1 MAYERVGTGATAVG
15 IKTGE
20 GVVLAAEKRVAYGGF
35 VMSRGGRKVFAV
47 KERFGLAF
55 AGLFSDIQTLS
66 RTMNVLIH
74 SYELE
79 NNRPISVHSAARL
92 LSVILYQNKWLP
104 FISEVIFG
112 GVDESG
118 THLYV
123 MDMLGSL
130 IEDVYA
136 AIGSGAPIAIGIVES
151 RYREGLKIEEAAQV
165 AVEAVS
171 AAIKRD
177 ALSGDGV
184 DVVIITP
191 KGVSEKTITLTA

>member
-1 MAYERVGTGATAVG
+1 
-15 IKTGE
+15 
-20 GVVLAAEKRVAYGGF
+20 
-35 VMSRGGRKVFAV
+35 
-47 KERFGLAF
+47 
-55 AGLFSDIQTLS
+55 
-66 RTMNVLIH
+66 
-74 SYELE
+74 
-79 NNRPISVHSAARL
+79 
-92 LSVILYQNKWLP
+92 

-112 GVDESG
+112 GVDETG

-136 AIGSGAPIAIGIVES
+136 AIGSGAPIAIGIIES
-151 RYREGLKIEEAAQV
+151 KYREGISLEEAAQI

-184 DVVIITP
+184 DVVLIRP
-191 KGVSEKTITLTA
+191 GGVTEKFVSLTT

>member
-1 MAYERVGTGATAVG
+1 MSYERIGTGATAVG
-15 IKTGE
+15 IKTKE
-20 GVVLAAEKRVAYGGF
+20 GVVLAAEKRVSYGGF
-35 VMSRGGRKVFAV
+35 VMSRGGKKVFTI
-47 KERFGLAF
+47 KDRFGLAF
-55 AGLFSDIQTLS
+55 AGLFSDIQTLN

-79 NNRPISVHSAARL
+79 NNRPISVYSAARL
-92 LSVILYQNKWLP
+92 LSIILYQNKWLP
-104 FISEVIFG
+104 YISEVIFG

-136 AIGSGAPIAIGIVES
+136 AIGSGAPIAIGIIES
-151 RYREGLKIEEAAQV
+151 KYRDDISLDEAAQI

-184 DVVIITP
+184 DVVTIRPGKVTEKFVSLIT
-191 KGVSEKTITLTA
+191 

>member
-1 MAYERVGTGATAVG
+1 MSYERIGTGATAVG

-20 GVVLAAEKRVAYGGF
+20 GVILAAEKRVSYGGF
-35 VMSRGGRKVFAV
+35 VMSRGGKKVFTI
-47 KERFGLAF
+47 KDRFGLAF
-55 AGLFSDIQTLS
+55 AGLFSDIQTLN

-79 NNRPISVHSAARL
+79 NNRPISVYSAARL
-92 LSVILYQNKWLP
+92 LSIILYQNKWLP
-104 FISEVIFG
+104 YISEVIFG
-112 GVDESG
+112 GVDETR

-136 AIGSGAPIAIGIVES
+136 AIGSGAPIAIGIIES
-151 RYREGLKIEEAAQV
+151 KYRDDISLDEATQI

-171 AAIKRD
+171 AAIKRRP
-177 ALSGDGV
+177 LRRRCGRGDY
-184 DVVIITP
+184 
-191 KGVSEKTITLTA
+191 KTW

>member
-151 RYREGLKIEEAAQV
+151 RYREELKIEEAAQV

>member
-1 MAYERVGTGATAVG
+1 MTYERMGTGATAVG
-15 IKTGE
+15 IKTAE
-20 GVVLAAEKRVAYGGF
+20 GVVLAAEKRVSYGGF

-47 KERFGLAF
+47 KDRFGLAF

-79 NNRPISVHSAARL
+79 NSRPISVHSAARL

-118 THLYV
+118 AHLYV
-123 MDMLGSL
+123 MDMVGSL

-136 AIGSGAPIAIGIVES
+136 AIGSGAPIAIGIIES
-151 RYREGLKIEEAAQV
+151 KYKEGLNVEEAAQV

-184 DVVIITP
+184 DVVVITP
-191 KGVSEKTITLTA
+191 KGVSEKTVTITA

>member
-1 MAYERVGTGATAVG
+1 MSYERIGTGATAVG
-15 IKTGE
+15 IKTRE
-20 GVVLAAEKRVAYGGF
+20 GVVLAAEKRVSYGGF
-35 VMSRGGRKVFAV
+35 VMSRGGKKVFAI
-47 KERFGLAF
+47 KDRFGLAF
-55 AGLFSDIQTLS
+55 AGLFSDIQTLN

-79 NNRPISVHSAARL
+79 NSRPISVHSAARL
-92 LSVILYQNKWLP
+92 LSIILYQNKWLP

-118 THLYV
+118 AHLYV

-136 AIGSGAPIAIGIVES
+136 AIGSGAPIAIGIIES
-151 RYREGLKIEEAAQV
+151 KYRDGISLEEAAQV

-184 DVVIITP
+184 DVVVIRPGGVTEKFVGIT
-191 KGVSEKTITLTA
+191 A

>member
-1 MAYERVGTGATAVG
+1 MTYERIGTGATAVG
-15 IKTGE
+15 IKTAE

-47 KERFGLAF
+47 KDRFGLAF

-104 FISEVIFG
+104 FMSEVIFG

-151 RYREGLKIEEAAQV
+151 KYREGLSVEEAVQV

-184 DVVIITP
+184 DVVVITP
-191 KGVSEKTITLTA
+191 KGISEKTVTITA

>member
-1 MAYERVGTGATAVG
+1 MSYERIGTGATAVG
-15 IKTGE
+15 IKTKE
-20 GVVLAAEKRVAYGGF
+20 GVVLAAEKRVSYGGF
-35 VMSRGGRKVFAV
+35 VMSRGGKKVFTI
-47 KERFGLAF
+47 KDRFGLAF
-55 AGLFSDIQTLS
+55 AGLFSDIQTLN

-79 NNRPISVHSAARL
+79 NNRPISVYSAARL
-92 LSVILYQNKWLP
+92 LSIILYQNKWLP
-104 FISEVIFG
+104 YISEVIFG

-136 AIGSGAPIAIGIVES
+136 AIGSGAPIAIGIIES
-151 RYREGLKIEEAAQV
+151 KYRDDMSLDEAAQI

-184 DVVIITP
+184 DVVTIRPSKVTEKFVSLIT
-191 KGVSEKTITLTA
+191 

>member
-1 MAYERVGTGATAVG
+1 MSYEKIGTGATAVG
-15 IKTGE
+15 IKTKE
-20 GVVLAAEKRVAYGGF
+20 GVVLAAEKRVSYGGF
-35 VMSRGGRKVFAV
+35 VMSRGGKKVFAI
-47 KERFGLAF
+47 KDRFGLAF
-55 AGLFSDIQTLS
+55 AGLFSDIQTLN

-79 NNRPISVHSAARL
+79 NSRPISVHSAARL
-92 LSVILYQNKWLP
+92 LSIILYQNKWLP

-118 THLYV
+118 AHLYV

-136 AIGSGAPIAIGIVES
+136 AIGSGAPIAIGIIES
-151 RYREGLKIEEAAQV
+151 KYRDDISLEEATRI

-184 DVVIITP
+184 DVVVIRPGGVAEKFVSIT
-191 KGVSEKTITLTA
+191 A

>member
-1 MAYERVGTGATAVG
+1 MSYERVGTGATAVG
-15 IKTGE
+15 IKAKE

-35 VMSRGGRKVFAV
+35 VMSRGGRKVFAI
-47 KERFGLAF
+47 KDRFGLAF
-55 AGLFSDIQTLS
+55 AGLFSDIQTLN

-104 FISEVIFG
+104 FISEIVFG
-112 GVDESG
+112 GVDEFG

-136 AIGSGAPIAIGIVES
+136 AIGSGAPIAIGIIES
-151 RYREGLKIEEAAQV
+151 RYREGLSVEEATQI
-165 AVEAVS
+165 AVDAVS
-171 AAIKRD
+171 AAVKRD

-184 DVVIITP
+184 DVVVITP
-191 KGVSEKTITLTA
+191 EGVREKTVTLGT

>member
-1 MAYERVGTGATAVG
+1 MSYERIGTGATAVG
-15 IKTGE
+15 IKTKD
-20 GVVLAAEKRVAYGGF
+20 GVVLAAEKRVSYGGF
-35 VMSRGGRKVFAV
+35 VMSRGGKKVFTI
-47 KERFGLAF
+47 KDRFGLAF

-66 RTMNVLIH
+66 RTMNILIH

-79 NNRPISVHSAARL
+79 NNRPISVYSAARL
-92 LSVILYQNKWLP
+92 LSIILYQNKWLP

-112 GVDESG
+112 GLDETG

-136 AIGSGAPIAIGIVES
+136 AIGSGAPIAIGIIES
-151 RYREGLKIEEAAQV
+151 RYRDNISLEEATQIAT
-165 AVEAVS
+165 EAVS

-184 DVVIITP
+184 DLVVIKP
-191 KGVSEKTITLTA
+191 ERVVEKFVSIVT

>member
-15 IKTGE
+15 IKTEE

>member
-1 MAYERVGTGATAVG
+1 MSYERIGTGATAVG
-15 IKTGE
+15 IKTEE
-20 GVVLAAEKRVAYGGF
+20 GVVLAAEKRVSYGGF
-35 VMSRGGRKVFAV
+35 VMSRGGKKVFTI
-47 KERFGLAF
+47 KDRFGLAF
-55 AGLFSDIQTLS
+55 AGLFSDIQTLN

-79 NNRPISVHSAARL
+79 NNRPISVYSAARL
-92 LSVILYQNKWLP
+92 LSIILYQNKWLP

-112 GVDESG
+112 GVDETG

-136 AIGSGAPIAIGIVES
+136 AIGSGAPIAIGIIES
-151 RYREGLKIEEAAQV
+151 KYRDGIPLDEAAQI

-184 DVVIITP
+184 DVVTIRPGKVTEKFVSLIT
-191 KGVSEKTITLTA
+191 

>member
-1 MAYERVGTGATAVG
+1 MSYERIGTGATAVG
-15 IKTGE
+15 IKTEE
-20 GVVLAAEKRVAYGGF
+20 GVVLAAEKRVSYGGF
-35 VMSRGGRKVFAV
+35 VMSRGGKKVFTI
-47 KERFGLAF
+47 KDRFGLAF
-55 AGLFSDIQTLS
+55 AGLFSDIQTLN

-79 NNRPISVHSAARL
+79 NNRPISVYSAARL
-92 LSVILYQNKWLP
+92 LSIILYQNKWLP

-112 GVDESG
+112 GVDETG

-136 AIGSGAPIAIGIVES
+136 AIGSGAPIAIGIIES
-151 RYREGLKIEEAAQV
+151 KYRDGISLDEAAQI

-184 DVVIITP
+184 DVVTIRPGKVTEKFVSLIT
-191 KGVSEKTITLTA
+191 